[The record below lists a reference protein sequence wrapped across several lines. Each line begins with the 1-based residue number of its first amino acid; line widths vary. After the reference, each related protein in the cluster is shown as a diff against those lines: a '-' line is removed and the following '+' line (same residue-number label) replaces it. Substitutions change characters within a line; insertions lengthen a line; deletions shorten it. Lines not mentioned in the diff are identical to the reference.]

1 MTRLPCLC
9 GEEFCCNDEL
19 LALVMQA
26 DHIEDLNASL
36 EEARHYNLEDVAVYE
51 AGMEIQVSFLVS

>member
-1 MTRLPCLC
+1 MC

-36 EEARHYNLEDVAVYE
+36 EEARQDNLEDVAVYE

>member
-1 MTRLPCLC
+1 MMN
-9 GEEFCCNDEL
+9 FM
-19 LALVMQA
+19 ALVMQA

-36 EEARHYNLEDVAVYE
+36 EEARQDNLEDVAVYE